1 MKKSPL
7 KQKIERYTAVVGGLL
22 ATGNLAQAQVVIT
35 SANDTLVDVQ
45 NGFYDIDLNQ
55 DGTADFRLKQYV
67 GGGVSNNVNGVV
79 VSPLGG
85 NGHQVAGELKL
96 TFNYPFRFE
105 VGDSIGQTQ
114 TQWNGTGLPFENGY
128 MVFEVNG
135 ATYPNSNWAGP
146 VDAGYLG
153 LRLRL
158 TADDFLYGW
167 ARVSI
172 GADNKSFVV
181 HEFGYEQSQ
190 NQSIAA
196 GNNRISTETLQ
207 PDLFQV
213 NCDGQTLWI
222 KNLKETQGAILQMM
236 DLAGRVVHQTPLEAK
251 DFEMDLRA
259 LPTGLYTLQI
269 VMHAQVWVEKIGVR
283 Y

>member
-1 MKKSPL
+1 MKKLQL
-7 KQKIERYTAVVGGLL
+7 KTKIERYAAVAGGLL
-22 ATGNLAQAQVVIT
+22 ATGAIAQAQVVVT
-35 SANDTLVDVQ
+35 SANDTLIDVN
-45 NGFYDIDLNQ
+45 NGYYDIDLNQ
-55 DGTADFRLKQYV
+55 DGVANFRLKQYL
-67 GGGVSNNVNGVV
+67 GSGVSNNVNGVV

-128 MVFEVNG
+128 MVFEVDG

-146 VDAGYLG
+146 VTAGYLG

-158 TADDFLYGW
+158 TADDFLFGW

-172 GADNKSFVV
+172 AADNKSFTV

-190 NQSIAA
+190 NQAIVA
-196 GNNRISTETLQ
+196 GGNRIGVPNLAATY
-207 PDLFQV
+207 FQV
-213 NCDGQTLWI
+213 NNDGNTLRI
-222 KNLKETQGAILQMM
+222 KNLKQLAGANLQLTDM
-236 DLAGRVVHQTPLEAK
+236 AGRVVHATTLGST
-251 DFEMDLRA
+251 DFELDLKLFSKGIYA
-259 LPTGLYTLQI
+259 LQI
-269 VMHAQVWVEKIGVR
+269 ALDAHVVVEKIGVR
-283 Y
+283 